1 MTPNRLPNGWV
12 VLGGSVLASFIW
24 WMASRPS
31 TVVAPAPVPATAPA
45 TVEATPVAGRR
56 QAPRPRRQSRARAL
70 RRPPPS
76 PQEPAPEAPA
86 PLPLLRVV
94 GDVAGANVFIDRKYV
109 GKTPFETRDIT
120 AGGHQI
126 NVSAE
131 GYDGMSR
138 HVEVASNGPTE
149 VTFSLKAVVLES
161 AVQVVHK
168 HRLGSCEGRL
178 SADLAGLRYRRPAAT
193 TGFMR
198 RWGDRDAGHGLRRE
212 DAAAEAQERQELQLH
227 DQGRNADRLL
237 AFHRDVEK
245 ARKKWQEARDAGE
258 ATVCHRPGGRRRCL
272 CIAAGIVISVP
283 RESALPR

>member
-31 TVVAPAPVPATAPA
+31 NVVAPAPVPATAPA
-45 TVEATPVAGRR
+45 TVEATPVSE
-56 QAPRPRRQSRARAL
+56 APAKPS
-70 RRPPPS
+70 PPPS
-76 PQEPAPEAPA
+76 KSRASAEAPAPEPPPEPAPEAPA

-109 GKTPFETRDIT
+109 GKTPFETRDVT

-178 SADLAGLRYRRPAAT
+178 SADLAGLRYAPTSGDDAFHAPLRGVQTLAVDYEEKMLRLKLKSGKSFSFTTKAA
-193 TGFMR
+193 
-198 RWGDRDAGHGLRRE
+198 
-212 DAAAEAQERQELQLH
+212 
-227 DQGRNADRLL
+227 NADPLL

-245 ARKKWQEARDAGE
+245 VRKKVAGG
-258 ATVCHRPGGRRRCL
+258 A
-272 CIAAGIVISVP
+272 
-283 RESALPR
+283 

>member
-1 MTPNRLPNGWV
+1 MDRPGRLGARQLHLVDGVQAPDV
-12 VLGGSVLASFIW
+12 VAQRQSPRRRPPRRGHAGARRPQPLAPAAKSR
-24 WMASRPS
+24 ASAE
-31 TVVAPAPVPATAPA
+31 APAPSATR
-45 TVEATPVAGRR
+45 AG
-56 QAPRPRRQSRARAL
+56 AG
-70 RRPPPS
+70 
-76 PQEPAPEAPA
+76 APA

-138 HVEVASNGPTE
+138 HVEVASNGPTD

-178 SADLAGLRYRRPAAT
+178 SAD
-193 TGFMR
+193 
-198 RWGDRDAGHGLRRE
+198 
-212 DAAAEAQERQELQLH
+212 
-227 DQGRNADRLL
+227 
-237 AFHRDVEK
+237 
-245 ARKKWQEARDAGE
+245 
-258 ATVCHRPGGRRRCL
+258 
-272 CIAAGIVISVP
+272 
-283 RESALPR
+283 